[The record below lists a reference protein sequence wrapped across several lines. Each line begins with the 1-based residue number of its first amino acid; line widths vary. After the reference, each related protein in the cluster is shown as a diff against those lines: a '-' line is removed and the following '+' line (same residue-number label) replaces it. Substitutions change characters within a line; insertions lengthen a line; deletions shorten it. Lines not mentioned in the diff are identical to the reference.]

1 MLHETIFLSFAKI
14 LKYLFLKE
22 LENYFL
28 LDNCSFLKSVGRTP
42 YCFLKQEEK

>member
-14 LKYLFLKE
+14 LKE